1 MIATIVGLTW
11 QQLLVD
17 ILSLFPKQ
25 APSWESNPYQ
35 DLGFCNNQQL
45 LVAFSFVF
53 IDDNSNIIFWLLL

>member
-1 MIATIVGLTW
+1 MIATIVGLAL

-45 LVAFSFVF
+45 LVDFSFGF
-53 IDDNSNIIFWLLL
+53 IDNT